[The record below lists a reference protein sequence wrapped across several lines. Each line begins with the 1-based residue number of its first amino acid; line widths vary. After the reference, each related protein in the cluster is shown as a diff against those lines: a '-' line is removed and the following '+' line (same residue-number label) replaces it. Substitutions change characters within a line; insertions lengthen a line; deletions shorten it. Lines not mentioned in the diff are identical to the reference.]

1 MVKISKC
8 LHVAYNQRNKLQ
20 RIVEIQT
27 ITLEHTKRGVSQVWI
42 FNNIIH
48 PRFFISESTYNNYL
62 GMNAKKSLAE
72 YEKQRNI
79 QLELF

>member
-1 MVKISKC
+1 M
-8 LHVAYNQRNKLQ
+8 AYNCRNKLQ

-42 FNNIIH
+42 FNNLIN
-48 PRFFISESTYNNYL
+48 PRFFISESTYYNYL

-72 YEKQRNI
+72 YEKQRSK